1 MLHSVQDSMGSATL
15 SACLNFQMHARMT
28 SGRALHLGSV
38 VCERGRVHVSGM
50 GASAACMTHA
60 GLEHIQ
66 AGAGASAAKQRL
78 CCPAPRAAAGAGAG
92 ESGSCQ
98 RALQPES
105 GEQKPEFTKF
115 EHLPSMYRA
124 VQITRARFTLVQSG
138 AIVFTGRKEGQAVSA
153 CPQRRC
159 RFRYAAWRLRTC
171 LLLHASWTT
180 VLKPFYLLIRSLLEA
195 YSDSGMV
202 KAGL

>member
-1 MLHSVQDSMGSATL
+1 MLHSVQDSMRSATL
-15 SACLNFQMHARMT
+15 SACFNLQMHARMT

-38 VCERGRVHVSGM
+38 VCEWGRAHDSGM
-50 GASAACMTHA
+50 GSSAACMTHA

-78 CCPAPRAAAGAGAG
+78 CCPASRAAAGAGAG
-92 ESGSCQ
+92 ESGPCQ

-105 GEQKPEFTKF
+105 GEQKPKFTNV

-124 VQITRARFTLVQSG
+124 VQITRDCFTLVQSG
-138 AIVFTGRKEGQAVSA
+138 AIIFTDRKEGQAVPA

-159 RFRYAAWRLRTC
+159 RLVSCFAPQDLPASSRFLDRGAEA
-171 LLLHASWTT
+171 LLPVDEKAS
-180 VLKPFYLLIRSLLEA
+180 
-195 YSDSGMV
+195 
-202 KAGL
+202 